1 MSSSDVTMPHCCCC
15 DEAQDSIV
23 EKVEKPTSTTAKAT
37 VKTASSMLLSVL
49 IAFFP
54 KCPFCWAAYMSMFGS
69 FGLAKVPYMSWLF
82 PVLLVFLA
90 LHLYFLFKKVP
101 QKGYGPF
108 LISVFGGLVLLAGR
122 KFFPHEDGILFLGMI
137 SILGGSLWNSF
148 SLPNIKFSSFSLF
161 SLNLKM

>member
-15 DEAQDSIV
+15 DEAQESIV
-23 EKVEKPTSTTAKAT
+23 EKEVTTTTSGRIKASA
-37 VKTASSMLLSVL
+37 KTASSMLLSVL

-82 PVLLVFLA
+82 PVLLAFLA
-90 LHLYFLFKKVP
+90 LHLFFLFKKVP

-108 LISVFGGLVLLAGR
+108 LISVFGGLIILAGR
-122 KFFPHEDGILFLGMI
+122 KFFPHEDGVLFLGMV

-148 SLPNIKFSSFSLF
+148 SLPNFKFSLF
-161 SLNLKM
+161 SLTLKM